1 MGRIEVITGPMFSG
15 KTTELLR
22 RLERYII
29 AGKTCVLLKP
39 AIDTRKQP
47 IRFSSPRATVEI
59 PPLVYQGESPVPPDV
74 SVIALDEAQF
84 FQEGV
89 IRDII
94 RWRDEGK
101 TVLIAGLDMDFHR
114 RPFGYMGQIMAVADS
129 VTKLTAVCRC
139 GAEAPF
145 TQKLTAG
152 ENIIEVGDEQYVAV
166 CGECYQ
172 ERSKKCL
179 IS

>member
-29 AGKTCVLLKP
+29 AGKTCILLKP
-39 AIDTRKQP
+39 SVDTRKQP

-59 PPLVYQGESPVPPDV
+59 SPLVYQGDSPAPDV

-84 FQEGV
+84 FKEGV
-89 IRDII
+89 VRDII
-94 RWRDEGK
+94 NWRDEGK
-101 TVLIAGLDMDFHR
+101 TVLIAGLDMDFYR
-114 RPFGYMGQIMAVADS
+114 RPFGYMGQIMALADS
-129 VTKLTAVCRC
+129 VTKLTAICKC

-152 ENIIEVGDEQYVAV
+152 KNIIEIGDEQYTAA
-166 CGECYQ
+166 CGKCYQ
-172 ERSKKCL
+172 ERNQERS
-179 IS
+179 